1 MDDLQLAELQER
13 EACLRRALEALLME
27 AETQGMKPGA
37 RTVELLEAA
46 GYEFTP
52 AE

>member
-1 MDDLQLAELQER
+1 VDDLQQAELQER
-13 EACLRRALEALLME
+13 EACLRRALEAILME
-27 AETQGMKPGA
+27 AEQQGIRPSG

-52 AE
+52 AA